1 MIGGRV
7 ISVCT
12 QVTFAT
18 FSSPMTRPLLWVNP
32 DDPLP
37 PTHLAFR
44 SEEGANGLLAAGAD
58 LSVNRLKEAYSK
70 GIFPW
75 FSEGE
80 PVLWWTPSPR
90 MVLMLDEFKISKSL
104 RKSIARFVEDPTIQV
119 TADQDF
125 QAVIQ
130 ACSEPRPGQGGTW
143 ITPAVQK
150 AYCDL
155 HDMGLAHSIEVRRGG
170 RLIGGLY
177 CVSMGR
183 MLFGESMFSREPNA
197 SKIALAAL
205 VTWGKKQGG
214 SVIDCQQR
222 TDHLV
227 SLGGREIDR
236 QTFEATLRH
245 AKHEPEF
252 DWVHSKISNDDLRGY
267 ITWPI

>member
-1 MIGGRV
+1 
-7 ISVCT
+7 
-12 QVTFAT
+12 
-18 FSSPMTRPLLWVNP
+18 
-32 DDPLP
+32 
-37 PTHLAFR
+37 
-44 SEEGANGLLAAGAD
+44 
-58 LSVNRLKEAYSK
+58 
-70 GIFPW
+70 
-75 FSEGE
+75 
-80 PVLWWTPSPR
+80 

-155 HDMGLAHSIEVRRGG
+155 HDMGLAHSIEVRQGG

-183 MLFGESMFSREPNA
+183 MLFGESMFAREPNS

-205 VTWGKKQGG
+205 VAWGKKQGG

>member
-1 MIGGRV
+1 MAR
-7 ISVCT
+7 S
-12 QVTFAT
+12 
-18 FSSPMTRPLLWVNP
+18 LLWINP

-44 SEEGANGLLAAGAD
+44 TEEGANGLLAAGAD
-58 LSVNRLKEAYSK
+58 LSANRLKEAYSK
-70 GIFPW
+70 GVFPW

-90 MVLMLDEFKISKSL
+90 LVLILDEFKVRKSL
-104 RKSIARFVEDPTIQV
+104 RKSIAQFLKDDTVHI
-119 TADQDF
+119 ASDQDF
-125 QAVIQ
+125 RGVIQ
-130 ACSEPRPGQGGTW
+130 ACSEPRSGQAGTW

-155 HDMGLAHSIEVRRGG
+155 HEMGLAHSIEVRRDGA
-170 RLIGGLY
+170 LIGGLY

-205 VTWGKKQGG
+205 VAWGKKQGG

-227 SLGGREIDR
+227 SLGGRQIDR
-236 QTFEATLRH
+236 QTFERELANAR
-245 AKHEPEF
+245 HEPDF
-252 DWVHSKISNDDLRGY
+252 DWVHSKVSNDDLKGY
-267 ITWPI
+267 VTWPI